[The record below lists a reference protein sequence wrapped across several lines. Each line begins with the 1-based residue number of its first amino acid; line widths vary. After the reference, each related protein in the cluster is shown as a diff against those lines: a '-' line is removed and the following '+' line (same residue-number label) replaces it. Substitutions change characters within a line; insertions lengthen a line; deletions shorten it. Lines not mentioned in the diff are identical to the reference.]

1 VAAPHGRGALG
12 SGLPQG
18 RLGPELPDLWA
29 TVTELDPGIQARLAD
44 VLETRGSDERQR
56 ALRAEFL
63 AQAGFPEGARIVD
76 VGCGTGVLTRPLAE
90 VPGVSEVVGVDIAP
104 SLLERAR
111 ELAADL
117 SAISFEEGDARSL
130 PFEDGAF
137 DAAVFDSTLSHV
149 PGPERALAE
158 ALRVIRP
165 GGVLAIFD
173 GDYATTTVAV
183 GHHDPLQT
191 CVEAMMANSVTDRW
205 VMRRMPML
213 ARAAGFQ
220 DIVQRSHGFVETGD
234 AAYMLTVIDRGADIL
249 RDSGQVGEETA
260 VALKAEARR
269 RVRDGTFF
277 GHIAY
282 ASVIA
287 RRP

>member
-1 VAAPHGRGALG
+1 VSHTGFAQTEAPGYFDAERWDMLAELEPPYGR
-12 SGLPQG
+12 
-18 RLGPELPDLWA
+18 
-29 TVTELDPGIQARLAD
+29 
-44 VLETRGSDERQR
+44 VL
-56 ALRAEFL
+56 
-63 AQAGFPEGARIVD
+63 D